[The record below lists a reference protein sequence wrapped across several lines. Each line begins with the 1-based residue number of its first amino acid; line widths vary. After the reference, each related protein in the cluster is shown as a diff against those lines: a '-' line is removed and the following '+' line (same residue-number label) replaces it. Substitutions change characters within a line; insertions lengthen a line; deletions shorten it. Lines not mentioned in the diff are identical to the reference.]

1 MVLSGNLK
9 RFTIQSSLMKSNIFV
24 RPRGQDSAI
33 GTVSSKVN
41 LTLVERRNASEPV
54 QLRTMTNQFVSTG
67 NLVYMYN
74 NPFSQSEGVR
84 PRQPSVSRNSQQA
97 QSSESSSSSSSSS
110 EETHKSPKTF
120 GLNNQQGDSSSS
132 YSSSSSSSE
141 EVNDNFLQPTPRLNE
156 APYNPFL
163 PLFIG
168 INGKSIHSS
177 DKIDAMQLAANL
189 VIQVVEGVQD
199 PNVQEPDQT
208 LEKFT
213 MLQNLLRTMNTKQL
227 IEVEQR
233 ALKSS
238 KQNAKK
244 GWAITKEIIYQ
255 IITQIGTGPA
265 LQTIKEWI
273 KNQVLQG
280 LDAAFIVSRIP
291 KTCLTPTPQYVRAFY
306 VSIRTVKSK
315 IKEENSNIFN
325 LQKNSN
331 ISKYKSH
338 FLKYQ
343 F

>member
-9 RFTIQSSLMKSNIFV
+9 RFTIQSSVMKSNIFV
-24 RPRGQDSAI
+24 KPRGQDSAI

-41 LTLVERRNASEPV
+41 LTLVERHNASEPM
-54 QLRTMTNQFVSTG
+54 QLRTTSNQLVSTG
-67 NLVYMYN
+67 NLVYMFN

-84 PRQPSVSRNSQQA
+84 PRQPSVSLNSQQA

-120 GLNNQQGDSSSS
+120 GQNNQQDDS
-132 YSSSSSSSE
+132 SSSSSSSE
-141 EVNDNFLQPTPRLNE
+141 EVNDNSLQPTPRLNE
-156 APYNPFL
+156 APNNPFL

-177 DKIDAMQLAANL
+177 DKTDAVQLAASL
-189 VIQVVEGVQD
+189 AIQVVEGVQD

-227 IEVEQR
+227 IEVEQHV
-233 ALKSS
+233 LELS
-238 KQNAKK
+238 KQNAKSVWWANIK
-244 GWAITKEIIYQ
+244 GILYQ

-265 LQTIKEWI
+265 LEYIKKLIEN
-273 KNQVLQG
+273 KMLES

-306 VSIRTVKSK
+306 VSIRTIKSK
-315 IKEENSNIFN
+315 IKKENSNIFN

-338 FLKYQ
+338 FLNYQ